1 MMSKNQNP
9 ELDIAKDVVKGI
21 GWFFRSIGSWVEKVI
36 RRRSLKRR
44 ILSAGKTLV
53 MDIEHGDIAF
63 VIILA
68 TRKREP
74 KEFLVKPSK
83 HTGLKTI
90 TMKFEGKA

>member
-1 MMSKNQNP
+1 MMKNENT
-9 ELDIAKDVVKGI
+9 ELDMAKDVVKGI
-21 GWFFRSIGSWVEKVI
+21 GSFFRLIGSWVERIV

>member
-1 MMSKNQNP
+1 MKSEMNP

-21 GWFFRSIGSWVEKVI
+21 RSFFRSIGSWVEKTI
-36 RRRSLKRR
+36 RRHSLKRR

-53 MDIEHGDIAF
+53 MDVEREDIAF

-68 TRKREP
+68 TRNRDP

-83 HTGLKTI
+83 QTGLKTI
-90 TMKFEGKA
+90 SMKFEEK